1 MYPANFDYKRP
12 STVDEAIALL
22 AQHGDAAKVLAGGH
36 SLIPAMKL
44 RLAQPS
50 VVVDI
55 GRIEALS
62 YVRDARGAIA
72 IGAMTT
78 HREIETSALLR
89 GKCPLLAETAAAQM
103 KTLAYCSALLRDRSP
118 LLAETAGHIGDLQVR
133 NKGTIGGS
141 LAHAD
146 PAADYPA
153 AILALDAE
161 IDLAGPRGRR
171 TVKASAFFVDL
182 LQTALEPNEIIVEV
196 RVPATAKSVAYEKT
210 EQKASGFAL
219 AGAAVVVGQDGVRVG
234 ITGVAA
240 KAYRASEVE
249 RLLAGQRTP
258 TPQAIALAAS
268 HAADGVDPLSDIH
281 ASAVFR
287 AHLAEVNTRR
297 AIERALSRG

>member
-1 MYPANFDYKRP
+1 MYAASFDYHRP

-22 AQHGDAAKVLAGGH
+22 TKHGDEAKLLAGGH

-44 RLAQPS
+44 RLARPG
-50 VVVDI
+50 VIVDI
-55 GRIEALS
+55 GRIANLNYIREAG
-62 YVRDARGAIA
+62 GAIA

-78 HREIETSALLR
+78 HQEIESS
-89 GKCPLLAETAAAQM
+89 KV
-103 KTLAYCSALLRDRSP
+103 LRDRSP
-118 LLAETAGHIGDLQVR
+118 LLAETAAHIGDLQVR

-161 IDLAGPRGRR
+161 IDLTGPRGKR
-171 TVKASAFFVDL
+171 TVKAAEFFVDL
-182 LQTALEPNEIIVEV
+182 LQTAIAPDEILTEI
-196 RVPATAKSVAYEKT
+196 RVPATAKTVAYEKT

-219 AGAAVVVGQDGVRVG
+219 AGAAVVIGADGVRVG

-240 KAYRASEVE
+240 KAYRATGVE
-249 RLLAGQRTP
+249 HALAGQRTP
-258 TPQAIALAAS
+258 SAAAIAAAAA
-268 HAADGVDPLSDIH
+268 HAADGVSALGDIH
-281 ASAVFR
+281 ASPEFR

-297 AIERALSRG
+297 AIERAIARG

>member
-12 STVDEAIALL
+12 ATVDEAIALL
-22 AQHGDAAKVLAGGH
+22 TTHGDDAKLLAGGH

-44 RLAQPS
+44 RLARPG
-50 VVVDI
+50 VIVDI
-55 GRIEALS
+55 GRIASLNYIREAG
-62 YVRDARGAIA
+62 GAIA

-78 HREIETSALLR
+78 HQEIESS
-89 GKCPLLAETAAAQM
+89 K
-103 KTLAYCSALLRDRSP
+103 LLRDRSP
-118 LLAETAGHIGDLQVR
+118 LLAETAAHIGDLQVR

-171 TVKASAFFVDL
+171 TIKASAFFVDL
-182 LQTALEPNEIIVEV
+182 LQTALAADELLTEI
-196 RVPATAKSVAYEKT
+196 RVPATAKTVAYEKT

-219 AGAAVVVGQDGVRVG
+219 AGAAVVVGADGVRVG

-240 KAYRASEVE
+240 KAYRATGVE
-249 RLLAGQRTP
+249 QALAGQRTP
-258 TPQAIALAAS
+258 TAAAIATAAGR
-268 HAADGVDPLSDIH
+268 AADGV
-281 ASAVFR
+281 
-287 AHLAEVNTRR
+287 
-297 AIERALSRG
+297 